1 MPASPEISGPLPPKV
16 QMPIKLAPT
25 EDVPSQS
32 LSPSRPVPPKDTSPG
47 ALLPKVL
54 KVELPREPGPA
65 KIVLPKPMPYKVAQA
80 KDAKTKPPD
89 IPLSNLISTSVQ
101 LF

>member
-1 MPASPEISGPLPPKV
+1 MHV
-16 QMPIKLAPT
+16 KLAPT
-25 EDVPSQS
+25 EGVPPQS
-32 LSPSRPVPPKDTSPG
+32 LSPNRPVPPKDASPG
-47 ALLPKVL
+47 SLLPKVL
-54 KVELPREPGPA
+54 KVDLPREPGPA